1 MSGQHSGS
9 TAGSSI
15 ASFQPKPSLR
25 SSSNSQPQAKK
36 TGLRRKAGSFSLWY
50 YRKMSNLIDVIE
62 NGDFNNL
69 GKPERIIETLLSKLF
84 FFGDDVYKV
93 YKSNKAF
100 FGDFSDG
107 LFRKSFYND
116 DFIWNNTMAPDVY
129 IKLGRVKEEEG
140 VLVETSSDDAE
151 DYYILMKK
159 IDDTQTLF
167 NLIKS
172 GGVKKEDLEFISSE
186 MYSRVQ
192 KLTEKKKED
201 MSELFNTSYV
211 DLDLK
216 NLGTTREWLRMAP
229 ELISDSEADSI
240 IETLR
245 NFVSTSLVFKDFN
258 TEGYFAS
265 IDNHTGNILFYD
277 DKVNFIDSMP
287 PMDIWRVQ
295 NPAYVI
301 SRPAT
306 DLEVLIDK
314 EHADIMFAK
323 FEECM
328 NAKIDPKMKAY
339 LQINAALIQAP
350 YLCVLKENDYAQK
363 FWDFAKF
370 KALELN

>member
-1 MSGQHSGS
+1 
-9 TAGSSI
+9 
-15 ASFQPKPSLR
+15 
-25 SSSNSQPQAKK
+25 
-36 TGLRRKAGSFSLWY
+36 
-50 YRKMSNLIDVIE
+50 MSNLIDAIE
-62 NGDFNNL
+62 NGNFNNL

-93 YKSNKAF
+93 YKHNKAF
-100 FGDFSDG
+100 FGDFSDSS
-107 LFRKSFYND
+107 FRRSFYND

-129 IKLGRVKEEEG
+129 IKLGYVKENG
-140 VLVETSSDDAE
+140 DILVETLSDDAQ

-159 IDDTQTLF
+159 IDDSQTLF
-167 NLIKS
+167 NLIKN
-172 GGVKKEDLEFISSE
+172 GEAKKEDLEFISSE

-192 KLTEKKKED
+192 KLTEKKKAD
-201 MSELFNTSYV
+201 MSELFGTTYAE
-211 DLDLK
+211 LDLR

-229 ELISDSEADSI
+229 DLISNSEADSI

-245 NFVSTSLVFKDFN
+245 NFVLTSLVFKDFN
-258 TEGYFAS
+258 TEEYFAS

-277 DKVNFIDSMP
+277 GKVNFIDSMP

-306 DLEVLIDK
+306 DFEVLIDK

-339 LQINAALIQAP
+339 LQIIAALIQAP
-350 YLCVLKENDYAQK
+350 YLCVLKENEYAQK
-363 FWDFAKF
+363 FWDFAKL
-370 KALELN
+370 KALQLN